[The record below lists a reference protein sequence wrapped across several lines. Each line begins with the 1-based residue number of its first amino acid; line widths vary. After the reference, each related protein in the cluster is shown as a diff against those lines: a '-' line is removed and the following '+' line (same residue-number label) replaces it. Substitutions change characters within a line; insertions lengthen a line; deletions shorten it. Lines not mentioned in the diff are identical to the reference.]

1 MLGTTVF
8 LLLALFAL
16 SIPVAAALA
25 LLGFALSYFFSSFP
39 LHRALGEVS
48 WSASQEFLLVAV
60 PLYILMGELLMRSG
74 VAERMY
80 GAIVKWLGRLPGGLM
95 HSNIAAS
102 AMFAA
107 TSGSSVA
114 TAATIGTLALPEQ
127 KKYGYN
133 ERLFLGSLA
142 AGGTLGILIPPS
154 INMIVYGLL
163 AEASIP
169 QLYLAAFVPGAL
181 LALVFMGTIAVACLA
196 RPSLGV
202 RSDPIPWSVKLA
214 CLPDLLPP
222 FGIFVLVIG
231 SIYAGLATASESA
244 ALGVLAALCLTA
256 YHKQLNLAV
265 LKAAVEGTFRIT
277 GMTMLIV
284 VAAYFLNFILSGIG
298 LTGQLVEFIQTL
310 GWTPL
315 ATIIAICIF
324 YIILGC
330 FMDAFS
336 IMVTT
341 APVIVPI
348 IVAIGYDPIWFGVIM
363 MLLTETGM
371 ITPPFGFNL
380 FVIQSVR
387 KRGPIS
393 DVAYGSLP
401 FVVALLFVI
410 SLLIAFP
417 QIALWLP
424 STLSG
429 NL

>member
-1 MLGTTVF
+1 MLATTLI
-8 LLLALFAL
+8 LLLVLFAL
-16 SIPVAAALA
+16 SIPVAAALG
-25 LLGFALSYFFSSFP
+25 LLGVSLSAIFSSFP
-39 LHRALGEVS
+39 LHRAIGEIS

-60 PLYILMGELLMRSG
+60 PLYVFMGELLMRSG

-80 GAIVKWLGRLPGGLM
+80 AAIIKWLGWLPGGLM
-95 HSNIAAS
+95 HSNVASS

-114 TAATIGTLALPEQ
+114 TAATIGTLAMPEQ

-154 INMIVYGLL
+154 INMIVYGVL

-169 QLYLAAFVPGAL
+169 KLYLAAFIPGL
-181 LALVFMGTIAVACLA
+181 VLALTFMGAIAIACIIKPSWGA
-196 RPSLGV
+196 RGASFTWRERV
-202 RSDPIPWSVKLA
+202 NA
-214 CLPDLLPP
+214 LPDLVPP
-222 FGIFVLVIG
+222 LGIFILVIG
-231 SIYAGLATASESA
+231 SIYAGWATASESA
-244 ALGVLAALCLTA
+244 ALGVIAAIGLTA
-256 YHKQLNLAV
+256 YKKKLNLSV
-265 LKAAVEGTFRIT
+265 LQAAVEGTFRIT

-284 VAAYFLNFILSGIG
+284 VGAFFLNFVLSSIG
-298 LTGQLVEFIQTL
+298 LTGQLVQFIQQL
-310 GWTPL
+310 GWSPL
-315 ATIIAICIF
+315 GTILAICVF

-336 IMVTT
+336 VMVVT

-348 IVAIGYDPIWFGVIM
+348 VVAIGYDPIWFGVIM

-387 KRGPIS
+387 QKGAIS

-401 FVVALLFVI
+401 FVVALLVVI
-410 SLLIAFP
+410 GVLIAFP
-417 QIALWLP
+417 GIALWLP
-424 STLSG
+424 SFL
-429 NL
+429 

>member
-1 MLGTTVF
+1 MLATTLI
-8 LLLALFAL
+8 LLLVLFAL
-16 SIPVAAALA
+16 SIPVAAALG
-25 LLGFALSYFFSSFP
+25 LLGVSLSAIFSSFP
-39 LHRALGEVS
+39 LHRAIGEIS

-60 PLYILMGELLMRSG
+60 PLYVFMGELLMRSG

-80 GAIVKWLGRLPGGLM
+80 AAIIKWLGWLPGGLM
-95 HSNIAAS
+95 HSNVASS

-114 TAATIGTLALPEQ
+114 TAATIGTLAMPEQ

-154 INMIVYGLL
+154 INMIVYGVL

-169 QLYLAAFVPGAL
+169 KLYLAAFIPGL
-181 LALVFMGTIAVACLA
+181 VLALTFMGAIAIACIIKPSWGA
-196 RPSLGV
+196 RGASFTW
-202 RSDPIPWSVKLA
+202 REKISA
-214 CLPDLLPP
+214 LPDLVPP
-222 FGIFVLVIG
+222 LGIFILVIG
-231 SIYAGLATASESA
+231 SIYAGWATASESA
-244 ALGVLAALCLTA
+244 ALGVIAALGLTA
-256 YHKQLNLAV
+256 YKKRLNLNV
-265 LKAAVEGTFRIT
+265 LQAAVEGTFRIT

-284 VAAYFLNFILSGIG
+284 VGAFFLNFVLSSIG
-298 LTGQLVEFIQTL
+298 LTGQLVQFIQQL
-310 GWTPL
+310 GWSPL
-315 ATIIAICIF
+315 GTILAICVF

-336 IMVTT
+336 VMVVT

-348 IVAIGYDPIWFGVIM
+348 VVAIGYDPIWFGVIM

-387 KRGPIS
+387 QKGAIS

-401 FVVALLFVI
+401 FVVALLLVI
-410 SLLIAFP
+410 GVLIAFP
-417 QIALWLP
+417 GIALWLP
-424 STLSG
+424 SFL
-429 NL
+429 

>member
-1 MLGTTVF
+1 MLATTLTI
-8 LLLALFAL
+8 LLLLFCI
-16 SIPVAAALA
+16 SIPVAAALG
-25 LLGFALSYFFSSFP
+25 LLGFSLSALFSSFP
-39 LHRALGEVS
+39 LHRAIGEVS

-60 PLYILMGELLMRSG
+60 PLYVFMGELLMRSG

-80 GAIVKWLGRLPGGLM
+80 AAIIKWLGWLPGGLM
-95 HSNIAAS
+95 HSNVAAS

-154 INMIVYGLL
+154 INMIVYGVL
-163 AEASIP
+163 AEVSIP
-169 QLYLAAFVPGAL
+169 QLYLAAFIPGAL
-181 LALVFMGTIAVACLA
+181 LALIFMATIAVACVV

-202 RSDPIPWSVKLA
+202 RTDRFSWRERCA
-214 CLPDLLPP
+214 ALPDLIPP
-222 FGIFVLVIG
+222 LGLFVLVIG
-231 SIYAGLATASESA
+231 SIYAGWTTASESA
-244 ALGVLAALCLTA
+244 ALGVLAALGLTA
-256 YHKQLNLAV
+256 YRKRLSLEV
-265 LKAAVEGTFRIT
+265 LRASIEDTFRIT

-284 VAAYFLNFILSGIG
+284 VGAFFLNFVLSSIG
-298 LTGQLVEFIQTL
+298 LTGQLVQFIKEL
-310 GWTPL
+310 GWSPL
-315 ATIIAICIF
+315 GTMLAICVF

-348 IVAIGYDPIWFGVIM
+348 VIALGYDPIWVGVIM

-387 KRGPIS
+387 HRGPIS
-393 DVAYGSLP
+393 DVAYGSFP
-401 FVVALLFVI
+401 FVIALLLAI
-410 SLLIAFP
+410 GLLIAFP
-417 QIALWLP
+417 NVALWLP
-424 STLSG
+424 ETVWLR
-429 NL
+429 

>member
-1 MLGTTVF
+1 MLATTLI
-8 LLLALFAL
+8 LLLVLFAL
-16 SIPVAAALA
+16 SIPVAAALG
-25 LLGFALSYFFSSFP
+25 LLGVSLSALFSAFP
-39 LHRALGEVS
+39 LHRAIGEIS

-60 PLYILMGELLMRSG
+60 PLYVFMGELLMRSG

-80 GAIVKWLGRLPGGLM
+80 AAIIKWLGWMPGGLM
-95 HSNIAAS
+95 HSNVASS

-114 TAATIGTLALPEQ
+114 TAATIGTLAMPEQ

-154 INMIVYGLL
+154 INMIVYGVL

-169 QLYLAAFVPGAL
+169 RLYLAAFIPGL
-181 LALVFMGTIAVACLA
+181 VLALTFMGAIAIACMIKPSWGA
-196 RPSLGV
+196 RAATFTWDEKV
-202 RSDPIPWSVKLA
+202 RA
-214 CLPDLLPP
+214 LPDLIPP
-222 FGIFVLVIG
+222 LGIFVLVIG
-231 SIYAGLATASESA
+231 SIYAGWATASESA
-244 ALGVLAALCLTA
+244 ALGVIAAIGLTA
-256 YHKQLNLAV
+256 YKKKLNLSV
-265 LKAAVEGTFRIT
+265 LQAAVEGTFRIT

-284 VAAYFLNFILSGIG
+284 VGAFFLNFVLSSIG
-298 LTGQLVEFIQTL
+298 LTGQLVQFIQEL
-310 GWTPL
+310 GWSPL
-315 ATIIAICIF
+315 GTILAICMF

-336 IMVTT
+336 VMVVT

-348 IVAIGYDPIWFGVIM
+348 VVSIGYDPIWFGVIM

-387 KRGPIS
+387 QQGAIS

-401 FVVALLFVI
+401 FVAALLVVI
-410 SLLIAFP
+410 GALIAFP
-417 QIALWLP
+417 GIALWLP
-424 STLSG
+424 SFM
-429 NL
+429 

>member
-1 MLGTTVF
+1 MLGVTVIVM
-8 LLLALFAL
+8 LLLFAL
-16 SIPVAAALA
+16 SVPVAAALG
-25 LLGFALSYFFSSFP
+25 LLGLTLGSVFSPFP
-39 LHRALGEVS
+39 LYRALGEVS

-60 PLYILMGELLMRSG
+60 PLYIFMGELLMRSG

-80 GAIVKWLGRLPGGLM
+80 NAIVKWFGWLPGGLM

-127 KKYGYN
+127 RKYGYN

-163 AEASIP
+163 ADTSIP
-169 QLYLAAFVPGAL
+169 SMYLASFIPGAF
-181 LALVFMGTIAVACLA
+181 LALAFMGTIGVMCTL

-202 RSDPIPWSVKLA
+202 RSAPVPWIEKFRS
-214 CLPDLLPP
+214 LPDFLPP
-222 FGIFVLVIG
+222 LGIFVLVIG

-244 ALGVLAALCLTA
+244 ALGVVASLGLTA
-256 YHKQLNLAV
+256 YHGKLKPSV
-265 LKAAVEGTFRIT
+265 LRAAIEGTFRIT
-277 GMTMLIV
+277 GMTMMIV
-284 VAAYFLNFILSGIG
+284 VGAYFLNFVMSSIG
-298 LTGQLVEFIQTL
+298 LTRELVDFIQGL
-310 GWTPL
+310 GWSPL
-315 ATIIAICIF
+315 ATIAAICVF
-324 YIILGC
+324 YLILGC

-348 IVAIGYDPIWFGVIM
+348 VVAIGYDPVWFGVLM

-371 ITPPFGFNL
+371 ITPPFGINL

-387 KRGPIS
+387 REGPMA
-393 DVAYGSLP
+393 DVIYGSLP
-401 FVVALLFVI
+401 FVVALVVVI
-410 SLLIAFP
+410 SILVAFP

-424 STLSG
+424 SVVG
-429 NL
+429 